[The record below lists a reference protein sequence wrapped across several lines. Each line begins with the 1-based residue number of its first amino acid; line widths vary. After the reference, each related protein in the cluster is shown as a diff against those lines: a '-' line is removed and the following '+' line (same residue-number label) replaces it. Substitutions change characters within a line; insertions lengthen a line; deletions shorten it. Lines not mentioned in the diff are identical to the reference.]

1 MQTEPA
7 PREIGRLTLFDAYR
21 GLSKEAKYLIYSG
34 ILPAV
39 AYGMFYTDISYFLTK
54 VQGLPIEFMGLIV
67 TAMGIST
74 FAASVPLGIAA
85 DKYGRKS
92 MLILGTVIAGI
103 IIAAFALTTNTTL
116 LLVAAVF
123 EGISEAAFSA
133 SSGAWLAEKVECNQ
147 RNGAFSLFGFAQ
159 SMAYGVGGVIL
170 FGVGNFGVLGFSGHA
185 ILYVLLGLVSLF
197 SLLFLIKV
205 KEAKRTNCPKPQGST
220 NQPTP
225 KESRRILTK
234 YVLSSAIIAFG
245 AGMVVPLMTEWLN
258 LQYGIPDAVSGPILG
273 ITSFAIGIATLAA
286 PFLAKKLG
294 LVKAIVVLQI
304 SSTVFMFI
312 TPIFPSYLAA
322 STVYTLRAFLMNMA
336 SPLSQS
342 MIMGL
347 VAEDQRGA
355 ASGINAALWRLPNAL
370 STFVGAYLMARGFL
384 ALPFFLAGLLYTLSI
399 LLFWQFFK
407 KTKMPEEIGTGG

>member
-1 MQTEPA
+1 
-7 PREIGRLTLFDAYR
+7 LFDAYR

-34 ILPAV
+34 VLPAV
-39 AYGMFYTDISYFLTK
+39 AYGMFYTDISYFLTS
-54 VQGLPIEFMGLIV
+54 VQGLSIDFMGLIV

-85 DKYGRKS
+85 DRYGRKS

-103 IIAAFALTTNTTL
+103 IIAVFALTTNTTIL
-116 LLVAAVF
+116 LAAAVF

-133 SSGAWLAEKVECNQ
+133 SSGAWLAEKVECSQ

-159 SMAYGVGGVIL
+159 SMAYGVGGIIL
-170 FGVGNFGVLGFSGHA
+170 FGVGSFGALGLSNASGHA
-185 ILYVLLGLVSLF
+185 FLYVLLGLTSLL

-205 KEAKRTNCPKPQGST
+205 RESKRATRLSSQPNAF
-220 NQPTP
+220 QPTP
-225 KESRRILTK
+225 KESRSILTK

-258 LQYGIPDAVSGPILG
+258 LRYGIPDAVSGPIMG

-286 PFLAKKLG
+286 PFLAKKFG
-294 LVKAIVVLQI
+294 MVKAIVILQI

-312 TPIFPSYLAA
+312 TPLFPSYLAA

-355 ASGINAALWRLPNAL
+355 ASGVNAALWRLPNAL

-384 ALPFFLAGLLYTLSI
+384 LLPFFIAGLLYTLSI
-399 LLFWQFFK
+399 LLFWRFFR
-407 KTKMPEEIGTGG
+407 KTKMPEETGTGG